1 MVAETYCLSPV
12 FWLLLSALL
21 SFGFGQLFKWSQRR
35 GCHAPTV
42 VSTNYIVL
50 AATIATGLWVRG
62 SLHVDGSVL
71 WVGMCMGVAFI
82 VSMWT
87 MTRALERAPVSIVLT
102 AFRLAIL
109 VPVVVSIVLWG
120 ESLTVTQSLGI
131 LLALTGVALTT
142 QTSIPHRYSGAWALL
157 AAAAVV
163 FITQGLSQVCL
174 RWVHYAGLDPQRLAV
189 LMICAST
196 AGALGCGIV
205 LMGRHRPQSRELWT
219 GAGIGIYNLIALAVL
234 LTALSR
240 LDGTRFFPVHGCLVV
255 ILDGLCAHFIWREP
269 LSRIAGIG
277 VMISALSILLVM

>member
-1 MVAETYCLSPV
+1 MSESYCLSPV
-12 FWLLLSALL
+12 IWLLFSSLL

-42 VSTNYIVL
+42 VSTNYVVL
-50 AATIATGLWVRG
+50 AATMAAGLWIRD
-62 SLHVDGSVL
+62 SLHVDESVA
-71 WVGMCMGVAFI
+71 WVGLCMGVAFI

-109 VPVVVSIVLWG
+109 VPVVASVVLWG
-120 ESLTVTQSLGI
+120 ESLTALQSVGI
-131 LLALTGVALTT
+131 LLALTGVAMTT

-157 AAAAVV
+157 VAAAIV

-189 LMICAST
+189 LMVCATT
-196 AGALGCGIV
+196 AGALGCVIV
-205 LMGRHRPQSRELWT
+205 LLGRRRPQRRDLWMGFT
-219 GAGIGIYNLIALAVL
+219 IGIYNLVALAVL

-240 LDGTRFFPVHGCLVV
+240 LDGIRFFPVHGCLVV